1 MTRGQGHGTSYA
13 YGGME
18 SGDTIYI
25 LGRACAP
32 PSHA

>member
-18 SGDTIYI
+18 SGNHIYI
-25 LGRACAP
+25 IGRAYASL
-32 PSHA
+32 SHT